1 MIKKINIS
9 IFIFLIHISVYSNK
23 LISGT
28 VLDCKTNLPLPGA
41 EIIFDKN
48 SSNSELVLSNF
59 DGYFELEI
67 SEEGIDPDKRE
78 YFVSNKKI
86 ESFGWLPK
94 VSLDDGIKELSQVYK
109 LIEIKDFDKNL

>member
-9 IFIFLIHISVYSNK
+9 IFTLLIHILVYSNK

-41 EIIFDKN
+41 EVIFDKN
-48 SSNSELVLSNF
+48 SPNNEPILSNF

-67 SEEGIDPDKRE
+67 SE
-78 YFVSNKKI
+78 N
-86 ESFGWLPK
+86 
-94 VSLDDGIKELSQVYK
+94 IKEIFIRYPKYK
-109 LIEIKDFDKNL
+109 ELKIAINNNNNLGEITLLKRGCKK

>member
-1 MIKKINIS
+1 MIKKINIL
-9 IFIFLIHISVYSNK
+9 IFFFLIHISVYSNK

-41 EIIFDKN
+41 EIFDKN

-67 SEEGIDPDKRE
+67 SENTKEIFIR
-78 YFVSNKKI
+78 Y
-86 ESFGWLPK
+86 PK
-94 VSLDDGIKELSQVYK
+94 YKELKIAISDNNN
-109 LIEIKDFDKNL
+109 LGEITLLKRGCKK

>member
-1 MIKKINIS
+1 MMIKKINIS
-9 IFIFLIHISVYSNK
+9 IFIFLINISVYSNK

-59 DGYFELEI
+59 EGYFELEI
-67 SEEGIDPDKRE
+67 SE
-78 YFVSNKKI
+78 N
-86 ESFGWLPK
+86 
-94 VSLDDGIKELSQVYK
+94 IKEIFIRYPKYK
-109 LIEIKDFDKNL
+109 ELKIAISDNNNLGEITLLKRGCKK

>member
-9 IFIFLIHISVYSNK
+9 IFIFIIHISVYSNK

-28 VLDCKTNLPLPGA
+28 VLDCRTNLPLPGA
-41 EIIFDKN
+41 EIIVDKN

-67 SEEGIDPDKRE
+67 SENTKEIFIR
-78 YFVSNKKI
+78 Y
-86 ESFGWLPK
+86 PK
-94 VSLDDGIKELSQVYK
+94 YKELKITVG
-109 LIEIKDFDKNL
+109 DNNNLGKITLLKRGCKK

>member
-9 IFIFLIHISVYSNK
+9 IFIFIIHISVYSNK

-67 SEEGIDPDKRE
+67 SETEPGFKGDT
-78 YFVSNKKI
+78 STNTQ
-86 ESFGWLPK
+86 
-94 VSLDDGIKELSQVYK
+94 KEATLVNGV
-109 LIEIKDFDKNL
+109 EIKVPRFGEPGDIVKVDTRNCEYQNRVK

>member
-28 VLDCKTNLPLPGA
+28 VIDCKTNLPLPGA
-41 EIIFDKN
+41 EIIHDKN
-48 SSNSELVLSNF
+48 SLNSEHIFSNF

-67 SEEGIDPDKRE
+67 SE
-78 YFVSNKKI
+78 N
-86 ESFGWLPK
+86 
-94 VSLDDGIKELSQVYK
+94 IKEIFIRYPKYK
-109 LIEIKDFDKNL
+109 ELKIAISENNDLGEITLLKRGCKK